1 MFNIK
6 RKNKNEETIYSP
18 AIGKVIPI
26 SEVNDAMFADKLL
39 GDGVG
44 IILEDDLL
52 CSPCDGIIS
61 MIAVTKHAI
70 GITSTIG
77 AEIIIHVGL
86 DTVNLNGKGGFEV
99 LVKEN
104 QKVKV
109 GDPILKVDRVFM
121 ESKNIDLTTPM
132 IVTNCLSFN
141 VSIVQDKKKI
151 TYKDELLTILK

>member
-86 DTVNLNGKGGFEV
+86 DTVNLNGKGFEV

-109 GDPILKVDRVFM
+109 GDPILKVDRDRTCF
-121 ESKNIDLTTPM
+121 
-132 IVTNCLSFN
+132 
-141 VSIVQDKKKI
+141 
-151 TYKDELLTILK
+151 

>member
-1 MFNIK
+1 MFSIK
-6 RKNKNEETIYSP
+6 RKSKNKEVIYSP
-18 AIGKVIPI
+18 AIGKMIPI

-44 IILEDDLL
+44 LILEDDLP

-70 GITSTIG
+70 GITSIIG

-86 DTVNLNGKGGFEV
+86 DTVNLNGEGFEV
-99 LVKEN
+99 LVQEK

-109 GDPILKVDRVFM
+109 GEPLLRVDRVFM
-121 ESKNIDLTTPM
+121 NSKNIDLTTPL
-132 IVTNCLSFN
+132 IVTNCSNFH
-141 VSIVQDKKKI
+141 VSIVQDKKKVAYKNELI
-151 TYKDELLTILK
+151 TISK

>member
-77 AEIIIHVGL
+77 AEIILHVGL
-86 DTVNLNGKGGFEV
+86 DTVNLNGKGFEV